1 MKQLFQLKWIDP
13 LFPIVMVPT
22 MSFSS
27 KECVLQPSQ
36 LTRQSQDE
44 ALSTAKA
51 RSIAI
56 RTRISMKLAQMY
68 PFFQVRLYAKVI
80 KPPMLWLCKGLVIDS
95 SSNRFYRARLL
106 RDKIDEVRKT
116 DALWWMERGNYE
128 EIRYLRDSESS
139 CSNRRASLFSYDYTR
154 DFSYIMCLWF

>member
-1 MKQLFQLKWIDP
+1 
-13 LFPIVMVPT
+13 

-27 KECVLQPSQ
+27 KECVLKPSQ

-44 ALSTAKA
+44 PLSTAKA

-80 KPPMLWLCKGLVIDS
+80 KPPMLWLFKGLVIDS
-95 SSNRFYRARLL
+95 SSNRFDRERLR

-116 DALWWMERGNYE
+116 DAFLLGQSPTSPLANLGLRPICRGKV
-128 EIRYLRDSESS
+128 
-139 CSNRRASLFSYDYTR
+139 A
-154 DFSYIMCLWF
+154 

>member
-1 MKQLFQLKWIDP
+1 
-13 LFPIVMVPT
+13 

-27 KECVLQPSQ
+27 KECVLKPSQ

-44 ALSTAKA
+44 PLSTAKA

-80 KPPMLWLCKGLVIDS
+80 KPPMLWLFKGLVIDS
-95 SSNRFYRARLL
+95 SSNRFDRERLR

-116 DALWWMERGNYE
+116 DAFLLGQSPTSPLANLGLRPICRGKVAWYWGRLFCHCHSPFCSGDRPFKHPT
-128 EIRYLRDSESS
+128 ISS
-139 CSNRRASLFSYDYTR
+139 FH
-154 DFSYIMCLWF
+154 